1 MAGTDRLFASA
12 SATAGT
18 IAFITQ
24 VRHNSFPRDQEEQYG
39 DDCSPELR
47 GWMVHKGPTERASSF
62 MTETAPKGISWSVLG
77 KMETTADLS
86 ESELGRMG
94 LSGHREIQEM
104 GGTGIGSGCHTE
116 RGQVTFYMGSVQ
128 EFEFHP
134 GNKGVL
140 RNPLVFYFIF
150 KLQHEHLLT
159 QRSLHFGSF
168 PWVDPSTAM
177 RAV

>member
-1 MAGTDRLFASA
+1 MDGSQGTNRESVFVHDR
-12 SATAGT
+12 
-18 IAFITQ
+18 
-24 VRHNSFPRDQEEQYG
+24 D
-39 DDCSPELR
+39 SPEGNLLECA
-47 GWMVHKGPTERASSF
+47 WENLH
-62 MTETAPKGISWSVLG
+62 L
-77 KMETTADLS
+77 ETTADLS
-86 ESELGRMG
+86 ESVLGRRG
-94 LSGHREIQEM
+94 LSGHREIQEVGGM
-104 GGTGIGSGCHTE
+104 GVGSGCHTE
-116 RGQVTFYMGSVQ
+116 RGQVTFYMGSAQ

-159 QRSLHFGSF
+159 ERSLHFGSF